1 MSKGRGRTHP
11 LAGTRLTP
19 GFVMV
24 FGPRD
29 EEDLATVNS
38 IVTMS
43 HAYAYGLPAHKVAT
57 GR

>member
-1 MSKGRGRTHP
+1 MGRTHP

-29 EEDLATVNS
+29 NEELDTVS
-38 IVTMS
+38 RIVKMS
-43 HAYAYGLPAHKVAT
+43 HAYAAGLVVGDTTPA
-57 GR
+57 